1 MLDDE
6 GLSFNKYLVYYILFD
21 LNFQMRFLKVIL
33 MLLSD
38 YWLMVFAKKTL
49 FVHRDEVVWC
59 WIDPILKELKTIKL
73 SKLSVH

>member
-1 MLDDE
+1 
-6 GLSFNKYLVYYILFD
+6 
-21 LNFQMRFLKVIL
+21 